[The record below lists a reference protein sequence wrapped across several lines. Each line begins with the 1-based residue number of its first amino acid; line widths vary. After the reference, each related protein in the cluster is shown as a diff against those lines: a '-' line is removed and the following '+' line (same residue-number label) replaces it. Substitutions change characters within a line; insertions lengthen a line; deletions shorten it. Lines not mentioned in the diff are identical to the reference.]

1 MRLYLHSMRPKGVL
15 SGRRPR
21 HPLARF
27 LSLLLGLAVIG
38 VLLVFGLVV
47 AGVLLIGGVIVLAIR
62 QWKQAQAPAKSPAGA
77 PNPGAAKA
85 QPAVLESEFRVIRQ
99 GRPVTH

>member
-1 MRLYLHSMRPKGVL
+1 MRLYLHSM
-15 SGRRPR
+15 RRPR

-38 VLLVFGLVV
+38 VLL
-47 AGVLLIGGVIVLAIR
+47 IGGVIVLAIR
-62 QWKQAQAPAKSPAGA
+62 QWKQAQAPAGVPTQGPAK
-77 PNPGAAKA
+77 P
-85 QPAVLESEFRVIRQ
+85 QPAVLEGEFRVIRQ

>member
-1 MRLYLHSMRPKGVL
+1 
-15 SGRRPR
+15 
-21 HPLARF
+21 
-27 LSLLLGLAVIG
+27 VIG

-62 QWKQAQAPAKSPAGA
+62 QWKQAQAPAKAPAGA
-77 PNPGAAKA
+77 TAQGAGKP
-85 QPAVLESEFRVIRQ
+85 QPAVLEGEFRVIHQ

>member
-1 MRLYLHSMRPKGVL
+1 MRLYLHSM
-15 SGRRPR
+15 RRPR

-62 QWKQAQAPAKSPAGA
+62 QWKQAQAPAGVPTQVPA
-77 PNPGAAKA
+77 KR
-85 QPAVLESEFRVIRQ
+85 QPALPEGEVRVIRQ